1 MNTTTP
7 NDGGPAFPLATSS
20 GSNTSVNGMTL
31 RDWFAGQAMRGLLGT
46 DPTKSNFWDY
56 PKGAKVEDWLSR
68 NAYQIADA
76 MIAARNTNTAAQ

>member
-31 RDWFAGQAMRGLLGT
+31 RDWFAGQALGHIAAFAQA
-46 DPTKSNFWDY
+46 DQWANSGPEWRDAVASESYKF
-56 PKGAKVEDWLSR
+56 
-68 NAYQIADA
+68 ADA
-76 MIAARNTNTAAQ
+76 MLAARVKTTNTAAQ